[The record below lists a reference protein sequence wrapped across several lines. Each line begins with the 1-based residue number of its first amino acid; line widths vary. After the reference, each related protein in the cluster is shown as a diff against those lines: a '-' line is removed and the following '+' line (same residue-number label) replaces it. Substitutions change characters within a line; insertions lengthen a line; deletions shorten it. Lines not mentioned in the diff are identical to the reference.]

1 MTPPRVLIV
10 DDDVALLQ
18 ALPEALRLRMEAVT
32 TDTCDSALAALDL
45 IAATD
50 YDAVVTDIKMPG
62 MDGLALLE
70 RIKSLRPDTPTLLI
84 TGHGER
90 DLAVRA
96 LRGGA
101 YDFIQ
106 KPIDRDYFVA
116 SLSRAVQRRQLG
128 RQVEQQALAL
138 RRHAE
143 ELERTVEER
152 TRDLRQANRDL
163 ARANEE
169 IETLYQDAQRHVD
182 KLKELDEL
190 KSRFLSM
197 ASHELKTPLTTLIG
211 ASQLMSRRLRRRLE
225 QGRPSEEDW
234 DREQRTLLQ
243 QTEMLAKQTE
253 KLARLVDELLDVSRI
268 ESGKV
273 EYRFAPVN
281 VHRLACDVAAR
292 MQLTADRHDIR
303 VAAASS
309 EPLTIMADQDHL
321 EQVLNN
327 LLSNAIKYSPDG
339 GTILLEARPDGES
352 VVLSVQDQGL
362 GIPKDQLDAVFGL
375 FYRVPSSGERSAGGV
390 GLGLYISKEI
400 VARHRGRIWV
410 DSETGR
416 GSTFYVALPR
426 TPPAAEDN
434 GRRQLPDADRP
445 A

>member
-10 DDDVALLQ
+10 DDDLALLQ

-303 VAAASS
+303 VATASS

>member
-1 MTPPRVLIV
+1 MTRPRVLIV

-169 IETLYQDAQRHVD
+169 IEMLYQGAQRHVD
-182 KLKELDEL
+182 ELKELDEL

-303 VAAASS
+303 VATASS
-309 EPLTIMADQDHL
+309 ESLTIMADQDHL